1 MIYRADYIFP
11 IDGEPIVNGYVEV
24 DNEGTIL
31 SCGSAESLDTN
42 SRSSAEYLKGILIP
56 GFANSHCHV
65 ELSHM
70 KGLFRQ
76 GTGMDGFI
84 QQINALRLTVSQEE
98 RIAALSEQ
106 MEQMYSAGVSV
117 LADISN
123 CDESFECKVS
133 SPIYSRTYLEVFG
146 TEPEDAPQILAGA
159 IELQKKAKQMGLDA
173 APTPHSPYTMSP
185 LLNRLSAA
193 EGLKSGYISY
203 HNQESDQEED
213 MIRYGTGE
221 LAEDYKARGCS
232 MPPITGESALKYFL
246 DNLQKEVKAPIEGR
260 VLLVHN
266 TVTDQESIDE
276 ALKVLKSPYW
286 VVCPLSNIFIHRMLP
301 PLDLL
306 RANNLTIC
314 VGTDSLSSNLQLSM
328 VKEIHCI
335 QGHFPHIPLEEILKW
350 CCLNGACA
358 VGAEKRFGS
367 FTPGKKPGIVLIDN
381 INWEKMELTKE
392 SKSGRII

>member
-11 IDGEPIVNGYVEV
+11 IDGKPIKNGYLEV
-24 DNEGTIL
+24 DDEGTIL
-31 SCGSAESLDTN
+31 SYGSGESVGTKSILP
-42 SRSSAEYLKGILIP
+42 AEYLEGILVP
-56 GFANSHCHV
+56 GFANAHCHV

-98 RIAALSEQ
+98 RIAALTEQ
-106 MEQMYSAGVSV
+106 MEQMYAEGVSV
-117 LADISN
+117 MADISN
-123 CDESFECKVS
+123 CDESFECKAS
-133 SPIYSRTYLEVFG
+133 SPIYTRTYLEVFG

-159 IELQKKAKQMGLDA
+159 IKLQEKAERMGLDA

-232 MPPITGESALKYFL
+232 MPPVTGESALKYFL

-266 TVTDQESIDE
+266 TVTDQKSIDE
-276 ALKVLKSPYW
+276 ALKVLKNPYW
-286 VVCPLSNIFIHRMLP
+286 AVCPLSNIFIHRILP
-301 PLDLL
+301 PLELL
-306 RANNLTIC
+306 MANNLTIC

-328 VKEIHCI
+328 VEEIRCI

-358 VGAEKRFGS
+358 VGVEERFGS
-367 FTPGKKPGIVLIDN
+367 FTPGKRPGIVLIDN
-381 INWEKMELTKE
+381 VDYEKMVLTKE
-392 SKSGRII
+392 SRSRRII

>member
-11 IDGEPIVNGYVEV
+11 IDGKPIKNGYLEV
-24 DNEGTIL
+24 DDEGTIL
-31 SCGSAESLDTN
+31 SYGSGESVGTKSILP
-42 SRSSAEYLKGILIP
+42 AEYLEGILVP
-56 GFANSHCHV
+56 GFANAHCHV

-98 RIAALSEQ
+98 RIAALTEQ
-106 MEQMYSAGVSV
+106 MEQMYAEGVSV
-117 LADISN
+117 MADISN
-123 CDESFECKVS
+123 CDESFECKAS
-133 SPIYSRTYLEVFG
+133 SPIYTRTYLEVFG

-159 IELQKKAKQMGLDA
+159 IKLQEKAERMGLDA

-232 MPPITGESALKYFL
+232 MPPVTGESALKYFL

-286 VVCPLSNIFIHRMLP
+286 AVCPLSNIFIHRILP
-301 PLDLL
+301 PLELL
-306 RANNLTIC
+306 MANNLTIC

-328 VKEIHCI
+328 VEEIRCI

-358 VGAEKRFGS
+358 VGVEERFGS
-367 FTPGKKPGIVLIDN
+367 FTPGKRPGIVLIDN
-381 INWEKMELTKE
+381 VDYEKMVLTKE
-392 SKSGRII
+392 SRSRRII

>member
-11 IDGEPIVNGYVEV
+11 IDREPIHNGYVEV
-24 DNEGTIL
+24 DDEGKIL
-31 SCGSAESLDTN
+31 SCGEVERLDST
-42 SRSSAEYLKGILIP
+42 RKAKAEYFKGILIP

-76 GTGMDGFI
+76 GSGMDGFI
-84 QQINALRLTVSQEE
+84 RQINALRLTVSREE
-98 RIAALSEQ
+98 RIEALLEQ
-106 MEQMYSAGVSV
+106 MEQMYAEGISV
-117 LADISN
+117 MADISN
-123 CDESFECKVS
+123 CDESFESKAS
-133 SPIYSRTYLEVFG
+133 SPIYTRTYLEVFG
-146 TEPEDAPQILAGA
+146 TEPEDALQILDGA
-159 IELQKKAKQMGLDA
+159 IELQEKAKKMGLDA

-193 EGLKSGYISY
+193 EGLKSGYLSY

-221 LAEDYKARGCS
+221 LAEDYKERGCS
-232 MPPITGESALKYFL
+232 MPPVTGGSALKYFL

-276 ALKVLKSPYW
+276 ALRVLKNPYW

-328 VKEIHCI
+328 VEEIRCI
-335 QGHFPHIPLEEILKW
+335 REHFPHIRLEEILGW
-350 CCLNGACA
+350 CCLNGAYA

-367 FTPGKKPGIVLIDN
+367 FTPGKRPGIVLIDN
-381 INWEKMELTKE
+381 IDYKRMALTKE
-392 SKSGRII
+392 SRSIRIL

>member
-11 IDGEPIVNGYVEV
+11 IDREPIINGYVEV
-24 DNEGTIL
+24 DKEGTIL
-31 SCGSAESLDTN
+31 SCGSADSLDTKG
-42 SRSSAEYLKGILIP
+42 RASAEYFKGILIP
-56 GFANSHCHV
+56 GFANAHCHV

-70 KGLFRQ
+70 KGFFRQ

-84 QQINALRLTVSQEE
+84 QQINALRLTVNREE
-98 RIAALSEQ
+98 RIAALTEQ

-117 LADISN
+117 MADISN

-185 LLNRLSAA
+185 LLNRLSSA

-232 MPPITGESALKYFL
+232 MPPATGDSALKYFL
-246 DNLQKEVKAPIEGR
+246 DNLQKEIKAPIEGR

-276 ALKVLKSPYW
+276 ALKVLKSPY
-286 VVCPLSNIFIHRMLP
+286 C
-301 PLDLL
+301 
-306 RANNLTIC
+306 
-314 VGTDSLSSNLQLSM
+314 SLSALQYIYTQNVAASRPAEGKQPYHMCRYRQPFEQSAALNGGGDTLHSGTLS
-328 VKEIHCI
+328 
-335 QGHFPHIPLEEILKW
+335 HIPLEEILKW
-350 CCLNGACA
+350 CCINGTSA
-358 VGAEKRFGS
+358 VGAEKRFDPS
-367 FTPGKKPGIVLIDN
+367 RPAKDLA
-381 INWEKMELTKE
+381 
-392 SKSGRII
+392 

>member
-1 MIYRADYIFP
+1 MIYSADYIFP
-11 IDGEPIVNGYVEV
+11 IDRRPIKNGYVEV
-24 DNEGTIL
+24 DDEGTIL
-31 SCGSAESLDTN
+31 YCDSGDRLDLKI
-42 SRSSAEYLKGILIP
+42 RASAEYLKGILIP
-56 GFANSHCHV
+56 GFANAHCHV

-70 KGLFRQ
+70 KGLFRD

-84 QQINALRLTVSQEE
+84 RQINALRLTVGKEE
-98 RIAALSEQ
+98 RIVALTEQ
-106 MEQMYSAGVSV
+106 MEQMYAAGISV
-117 LADISN
+117 MGDISN

-133 SPIYSRTYLEVFG
+133 SPIYTRTYIEVFG
-146 TEPEDAPQILAGA
+146 TEPEDALQILAGA
-159 IELQKKAKQMGLDA
+159 VELQEKAKRMGLDA
-173 APTPHSPYTMSP
+173 APTPHSSYTMSP

-232 MPPITGESALKYFL
+232 MPPVTGESALKYFL
-246 DNLQKEVKAPIEGR
+246 DNLRKEVKAPIEGR

-276 ALKVLKSPYW
+276 ALKILKSPYW
-286 VVCPLSNIFIHRMLP
+286 AVCPLSNIFIHRMLP
-301 PLDLL
+301 PLNLL
-306 RANNLTIC
+306 MANNLTIC
-314 VGTDSLSSNLQLSM
+314 VGTDSLSSNHQLSM
-328 VKEIHCI
+328 VEEIRCI
-335 QGHFPHIPLEEILKW
+335 QEHFPHIPLEEILKW

-358 VGAEKRFGS
+358 VGVEERFGS

-381 INWEKMELTKE
+381 INYERMALTKE
-392 SKSGRII
+392 SRSRRII